1 MAYANFM
8 VGWLLRATVGVTIF
22 AALGYLVVSVPVG
35 RKTLF
40 EHSVAISKTRPARE
54 LVEDVRQAASD
65 TAEKVREGLDRD

>member
-1 MAYANFM
+1 M

-40 EHSVAISKTRPARE
+40 EHSVAIAKTRPAQE
-54 LVEDVRQAASD
+54 LVEDVQQAASA
-65 TAEKVREGLDRD
+65 TAQKVRDELKKD